1 MPDRTPPTT
10 APGGSPSRLPYMP
23 GVDGLRALAVFA
35 VVGYHAGASWLPGG
49 FLGVDVFLVISGF
62 LITSLLLSERAS
74 TGRIDL
80 RRFWVRRARR
90 LLPAVVVMIAVVLA
104 AMLVLHPGEVGGL
117 RGAVVSSL
125 LYVGNWYQIAV
136 EQSYFEQFA
145 RPSVLQHLWSLAVEE
160 QFYLLWPPIMAACIA
175 LLGRR
180 RLLIGVLAGILAST
194 IAAAVLWA
202 PGTDPSRIYYGTDTR
217 AAGLL
222 AGVALAFLWPAAR
235 LARAARRSAPPALD
249 GIGLGALALLV
260 LLLCTVGEMG
270 RFLYQGGFLLTAIVS
285 AVLLAVV
292 CHPASRL
299 GRALAW
305 APLVWLG
312 VRSYGIYLW
321 HWPVL
326 MLTRPG
332 RDVPFDGPALV
343 ALQLGLTIA
352 LAWASYRWVETP
364 IRRDGFGVV
373 WTGLRQGLRRDGDPR
388 RRWAISAT
396 VATTAVVALLVAV
409 LPATTPGLPGIPPS
423 VSALGPQGASAAGSV
438 PEPETT
444 EAVAEAP
451 PAPALRGPVLAVGDS
466 VLLGASPQLTAA
478 FGSRLSLDATVARQF
493 PESAAA
499 AQAAVAALSP
509 AVLILHVGTNG
520 TVDQGDLEDLLDSF
534 ADVPVIVLVT
544 VRVSQPWQDGVNE
557 VLRAA
562 ADGRANVSVA
572 DWHAVTE
579 GRPDL
584 LADGAH
590 ATPDGARLLAGL
602 LKRTMRAATPA
613 VGTGQTAT
621 G

>member
-1 MPDRTPPTT
+1 MPDRTTPTT
-10 APGGSPSRLPYMP
+10 PPGSPSRLPYMP
-23 GVDGLRALAVFA
+23 GVDGLRALAVLA

-175 LLGRR
+175 VLGRR

-194 IAAAVLWA
+194 VAAAVLWA

-249 GIGLGALALLV
+249 GIGLAALALL
-260 LLLCTVGEMG
+260 LLLLGTVGEMG
-270 RFLYQGGFLLTAIVS
+270 RFLYQGGFLVTAIVS

-305 APLVWLG
+305 APLVWIG

-343 ALQLGLTIA
+343 ALQLGLTVA

-396 VATTAVVALLVAV
+396 VATTAVVAVLVAV
-409 LPATTPGLPGIPPS
+409 LPASTPGLPGIPPS

-438 PEPETT
+438 PEAET
-444 EAVAEAP
+444 EAVAEA
-451 PAPALRGPVLAVGDS
+451 APARAPRGPVLAVGDS
-466 VLLGASPQLTAA
+466 VLLGAQPQLTAA
-478 FGSRLSLDATVARQF
+478 FGRRLSLDATVARQF

-499 AQAAVAALSP
+499 ARAAVAALSP
-509 AVLILHVGTNG
+509 AVLVLHVGTNG
-520 TVDQGDLEDLLDSF
+520 TVDQGDLENLLDGFS
-534 ADVPVIVLVT
+534 AVPVIVLVT

-562 ADGRANVSVA
+562 ASGRVNVALA
-572 DWHAVTE
+572 DWHGLTE

-584 LADGAH
+584 LADTAH
-590 ATPDGARLLAGL
+590 ATPEGARLLAGL
-602 LKRTMRAATPA
+602 LKRTARSA
-613 VGTGQTAT
+613 GGSAT
-621 G
+621 GPVAAG